1 VTFIDPG
8 DQRRGRGRSRTH
20 KPDVKAPPPPNL
32 FDITNQP
39 PPTPMR
45 VTSGTSLSKRRAMA
59 LHEIRTSVPGL
70 ARFQIAE
77 RLGIPDHWLTSTIVA
92 LIQMRKIE
100 ESKTLTVVNPRSGKH
115 CAVLVALST
124 AEDAAA

>member
-1 VTFIDPG
+1 
-8 DQRRGRGRSRTH
+8 
-20 KPDVKAPPPPNL
+20 VKAPPPASL
-32 FDITNQP
+32 FDITDQP

-45 VTSGTSLSKRRAMA
+45 VQSGTSIDAAKETTESTMSERRAA
-59 LHEIRTSVPGL
+59 VLTAIRQAVPGL
-70 ARFQIAE
+70 ARFQIAQ
-77 RLGIPDHWLTSTIVA
+77 RLDVPDHWITSSVEA
-92 LIQMRKIE
+92 LIRMRKIE